1 MIKVTYRDKQWEL
14 PGGKSVREVIQEVG
28 LNPATVLAVRHGK
41 LMLVSELLDEDDEV
55 KLIAIISGGSP
66 GADLTPAVF
75 ENKGQFI

>member
-41 LMLVSELLDEDDEV
+41 LVLDSELLDEDDEI
-55 KLIAIISGGSP
+55 KLIAIISGG
-66 GADLTPAVF
+66 
-75 ENKGQFI
+75 